1 MPRTSSV
8 FNAGGGGLRL
18 LPTNP
23 PPVPCSPWQVAQ
35 YTLKSVRP
43 MRTSSGVIDTGILAS
58 AAPARLPVTTESPSS
73 ASSRDRVPRGGVL
86 IVILSEKN
94 GLAAYES
101 YRCCVRIRSKSARA
115 SVPRPHDRAN
125 AVTKKLIVTRQTRP
139 ELFMFPRRRAEL
151 ERRSSSVAPDL
162 FGQGRRPGCRGRSQ
176 SSIDR
181 CSRAQSLRVRRL
193 VAKAAADEGR
203 SADRRTSRH
212 RQKAGGIRARKQGMQ
227 ESRAPAARQC

>member
-23 PPVPCSPWQVAQ
+23 PPVSCSPWQVAQ

-58 AAPARLPVTTESPSS
+58 VAPARLPLTTESPSS

-115 SVPRPHDRAN
+115 SVPRPHDTVN
-125 AVTKKLIVTRQTRP
+125 AATENAIAARRTTTR
-139 ELFMFPRRRAEL
+139 LFTFPRRRAEL

-181 CSRAQSLRVRRL
+181 CSRPQSLRVRRL
-193 VAKAAADEGR
+193 VAKAAGDGAR
-203 SADRRTSRH
+203 PADRRTSRH
-212 RQKAGGIRARKQGMQ
+212 RQKAGGIRATKQGMQ
-227 ESRAPAARQC
+227 ELPAPAARQC